1 MVQKFGM
8 NDNRTKLQEAIILA
22 GGLGTRIRDLFPDI
36 PKCMIPVAGIPF
48 LDYLL
53 LKLHGQ
59 GIEKVIL
66 SVGYK
71 KQIIQ
76 NHYGDM
82 FKNLSIVY
90 SEESEPLGT
99 GGAIKRALHYCNQ
112 ESCLVLNGDSY
123 LDFNIREFFLKINFT
138 QLNILTVM
146 VNDRSR
152 YGALVID
159 DISGEISFEKNVSG
173 PGYIN
178 AGVYILNH
186 DLFKD
191 VDESSFSFEH
201 KILAKVI
208 NTQNC
213 NLIYSKSG
221 FIDIGVPKDFK
232 RADSFINSL
241 GQINFD

>member
-1 MVQKFGM
+1 M

-36 PKCMIPVAGIPF
+36 PKCMIPVAGKPF

-159 DISGEISFEKNVSG
+159 DISGEISFEKNVSS

>member
-1 MVQKFGM
+1 M

>member
-1 MVQKFGM
+1 MALKLGM
-8 NDNRTKLQEAIILA
+8 NDNRTKIKEAIILA
-22 GGLGTRIRDLFPDI
+22 GGLGTRIRDLFPNI
-36 PKCMIPVAGIPF
+36 PKCMVPVSGRPF

-53 LKLHGQ
+53 LKLREQ

-76 NHYGDM
+76 NHYGEM
-82 FKNLSIVY
+82 FKDLSIVY
-90 SEESEPLGT
+90 SKESEPLGT
-99 GGAIKRALHYCNQ
+99 GGAIKCALQFCDH

-123 LDFNIREFFLKINFT
+123 LDFNMRDFFLKINFT
-138 QLNILTVM
+138 KLNILTVM

-152 YGALVID
+152 YGALLID
-159 DISGEISFEKNVSG
+159 DIDGEISFKKQVHG

-186 DLFKD
+186 DLLND
-191 VDESSFSFEH
+191 IDESSFSFEY
-201 KILAKVI
+201 KILAKGI

>member
-1 MVQKFGM
+1 M

-36 PKCMIPVAGIPF
+36 PKCMIPVAGKPF

-76 NHYGDM
+76 NHYCDM

-159 DISGEISFEKNVSG
+159 DISGEISFEKNVSS